1 MEYRI
6 YVLSNKDSQL
16 PYEVE
21 GVNNDQSKNIVWKFI
36 GEVDNLEVAREMIT
50 HDKVYL
56 KKNNIEYWLKHE
68 PCADMRYTFAKI
80 EYDNIVEYYDVY
92 HKTTDSIFKRRF

>member
-1 MEYRI
+1 MKYRI
-6 YVLSNKDSQL
+6 YVLSNEDSQL